1 MLIDFN
7 LALLNLTQK
16 SLPETYL
23 QIQAATRI
31 EVVICFP
38 VHSIFIV
45 LSILNL
51 FCLAEF
57 AEDKA

>member
-1 MLIDFN
+1 MQVIDFN

-31 EVVICFP
+31 EVVI
-38 VHSIFIV
+38 FIV

-51 FCLAEF
+51 FCLVEF
-57 AEDKA
+57 AEGKV